1 MVNATL
7 DFQNNLPVSSD
18 QLLGILNDLNIK
30 FDLYNHKPLFTVEDV
45 KKLTKMNFSEDQ
57 KSGHI
62 KNLYLRDK
70 KKNNY
75 LFVCEQNK
83 IVNLPL
89 LGDKLNSSRL
99 SFGSDQRLFEFL
111 GVYSGAVSPFCMI
124 NGKNKNVQLIF
135 EIGLQNFDE
144 LLLHPFVCDRSIKIS
159 FENIK
164 KFLDFY
170 EIKIN
175 WISI

>member
-18 QLLGILNDLNIK
+18 QLLDILNDLNIK
-30 FDLYNHKPLFTVEDV
+30 FDLYNHKPLFTVEDTM
-45 KKLTKMNFSEDQ
+45 KLTKINFLNDQ
-57 KSGHI
+57 ETGQI

-83 IVNLPL
+83 IVNLHVL
-89 LGDKLNSSRL
+89 KDKLNSSRL
-99 SFGSDQRLFEFL
+99 SFGSDERLFEFL
-111 GVYSGAVSPFCMI
+111 GVYTGAVSPFCMI
-124 NGKNKNVQLIF
+124 NGKKNVQLIF
-135 EIGLQNFDE
+135 EIELQNFDN
-144 LLLHPFVCDRSIKIS
+144 LILHPFVCDRSIKIS
-159 FENIK
+159 LHDIK

-170 EIKIN
+170 GVKIN
-175 WISI
+175 WIRL

>member
-18 QLLGILNDLNIK
+18 QLLDILNDLNIK
-30 FDLYNHKPLFTVEDV
+30 FDLYNHKPLFTVEDTM
-45 KKLTKMNFSEDQ
+45 KLTKINFLKDQ
-57 KSGHI
+57 ETGQI

-83 IVNLPL
+83 IVNLQML
-89 LGDKLNSSRL
+89 KDKLNSSRL
-99 SFGSDQRLFEFL
+99 SFGSDERLFEFL
-111 GVYSGAVSPFCMI
+111 GVYTGAVSPFCMI
-124 NGKNKNVQLIF
+124 NGKKNVQLFF
-135 EIGLQNFDE
+135 EIELKNFDN
-144 LLLHPFVCDRSIKIS
+144 LILHPFVCDRSIKIS
-159 FENIK
+159 LHDIK

-170 EIKIN
+170 RVKIN

>member
-18 QLLGILNDLNIK
+18 QLLDILNDLNIK
-30 FDLYNHKPLFTVEDV
+30 FDLYNHKPLFTVEDTM
-45 KKLTKMNFSEDQ
+45 KLTKINFLNDQ
-57 KSGHI
+57 ETGQI

-83 IVNLPL
+83 IVNLHVL
-89 LGDKLNSSRL
+89 KDKLNSSRL
-99 SFGSDQRLFEFL
+99 SFGSDERLFECL
-111 GVYSGAVSPFCMI
+111 GVYTGAVSPFCMI
-124 NGKNKNVQLIF
+124 NGKKNVQLIF
-135 EIGLQNFDE
+135 EIELQNFDN
-144 LLLHPFVCDRSIKIS
+144 LILHPFVCDRSIKIS
-159 FENIK
+159 LHDIK

-170 EIKIN
+170 GVKIN
-175 WISI
+175 WIRL

>member
-18 QLLGILNDLNIK
+18 QLLDILNDLKIK
-30 FDLYNHKPLFTVEDV
+30 FDLYNHKPLFTVEDTM
-45 KKLTKMNFSEDQ
+45 KLTKINFLKDQ
-57 KSGHI
+57 KTGQI

-83 IVNLPL
+83 IVNLQML
-89 LGDKLNSSRL
+89 KDKLNSSRL
-99 SFGSDQRLFEFL
+99 SFGSDERLFEFL
-111 GVYSGAVSPFCMI
+111 GVYTGAVSPFCMI
-124 NGKNKNVQLIF
+124 NGKKNVQLIF
-135 EIGLQNFDE
+135 EIELKNFDN
-144 LLLHPFVCDRSIKIS
+144 LILHPFVCDRSIKIS
-159 FENIK
+159 LHDIK

-170 EIKIN
+170 KVKIN

>member
-18 QLLGILNDLNIK
+18 QLLDILNDLNIK
-30 FDLYNHKPLFTVEDV
+30 FDLYNHKPLFTVEDTM
-45 KKLTKMNFSEDQ
+45 KLTKINFLNDQ
-57 KSGHI
+57 ETGQI

-83 IVNLPL
+83 IVNLHVL
-89 LGDKLNSSRL
+89 KDKLNSSRL
-99 SFGSDQRLFEFL
+99 SFGSDERLFEFL
-111 GVYSGAVSPFCMI
+111 GVYTGAVSPFCMI
-124 NGKNKNVQLIF
+124 NGKKNVQLIF
-135 EIGLQNFDE
+135 EIELQNFDN
-144 LLLHPFVCDRSIKIS
+144 LILHPFVCDRSIKIS
-159 FENIK
+159 LHDIK

-170 EIKIN
+170 GVKIN